1 MSGYAVILTF
11 IWTKFGQELGV
22 SHLKLSNQ
30 ETYGVGMPDFDE
42 SQIEVTEL
50 RNRRLEP

>member
-1 MSGYAVILTF
+1 MSDSAVVLIF

-30 ETYGVGMPDFDE
+30 ETYGVGMPDFEE
-42 SQIEVTEL
+42 SHIEVTEL